1 MHKTKKKSKTAKL
14 PKPIKVKKEKSDED
28 RLPQPMTHYI
38 DDRLEMVK
46 QIFNTLKPK
55 TIVNL
60 APEFLKTQ
68 ALEEI
73 EEACLNELLCIS
85 TKRLKS
91 IITSTKCPTDTESSD
106 NDSDVER
113 QEEHISL
120 EEISSDSEIEGSGS
134 KKVKKK
140 KTSKAVEEAVAGKK
154 DTPNPDNPEDGQIS
168 VLELLELQAR
178 ARAIRSQLALEPV
191 TKIEVDSDGE
201 KRNKEDKGKVSEK
214 DGKVNKNERKRLS
227 SERQSRDSA
236 KVSRTNGTTDNQGSK
251 APADQEVEKRTT
263 KKIKLKRTHKTST
276 NTEKG
281 HETQEK
287 QDSEKKNGK
296 SKEGKEKSNKT
307 KEYLTTEIKKEKSS
321 RSPSPDVI
329 PIVAEP
335 ETLLITD
342 SSDGED
348 EPSNN
353 KIDAEKATNEK
364 STNESA
370 TEPQRERKN
379 TETEAQVNKDKENAS
394 PQKSDKPAEIVT
406 EPKPNRVIDN
416 VSLESSTENTQDS
429 SFKMS
434 DRDDTQDSNI
444 PEETKSNDLKS
455 SSKEKSK
462 TADEVL
468 TKKANDETNSA
479 NHSDDDQNDDV
490 ISLGGDLENEMNE
503 QLENEVNAMKLPLNK
518 KSKEDTSQDT
528 NNKSQDESQPEEAIS
543 LESSEDEHVNDNQ
556 SWHSR
561 YMKSSKVSKVL
572 AASRLG
578 KRVRDKIK
586 KSKHSK
592 KETSHENS
600 DIEKEKSKPAYSSK
614 HEDGSI
620 EQYKELLEIRQ
631 RKSSQNN

>member
-28 RLPQPMTHYI
+28 RLPQPMTHYL

-68 ALEEI
+68 SLEEI

-91 IITSTKCPTDTESSD
+91 IITATKCPTDTESSD

-113 QEEHISL
+113 HEEHISL

-140 KTSKAVEEAVAGKK
+140 KPSKARDESEATKK
-154 DTPNPDNPEDGQIS
+154 DTDKIDADNPDDGQIT

-201 KRNKEDKGKVSEK
+201 KRNDEKNNFSNKNDKIER
-214 DGKVNKNERKRLS
+214 NERKRIS
-227 SERQSRDSA
+227 SERESRDSA
-236 KVSRTNGTTDNQGSK
+236 KMSRISGSTESLNTK
-251 APADQEVEKRTT
+251 DKEQEKRTS
-263 KKIKLKRTHKTST
+263 KKIKLKRTHRIST
-276 NTEKG
+276 NKKKED
-281 HETQEK
+281 EENPLI
-287 QDSEKKNGK
+287 EKKNDNSK
-296 SKEGKEKSNKT
+296 DCQDKRDTTVKENSKEQDKHNKNKEFPMT
-307 KEYLTTEIKKEKSS
+307 DIKKEKTS

-342 SSDGED
+342 SSDEENGK
-348 EPSNN
+348 SNKKVVENDN
-353 KIDAEKATNEK
+353 KDQPLREVKEQETTIENDIKETTEKEK
-364 STNESA
+364 SSTEKNGAQTEMESNIK
-370 TEPQRERKN
+370 T
-379 TETEAQVNKDKENAS
+379 
-394 PQKSDKPAEIVT
+394 
-406 EPKPNRVIDN
+406 N
-416 VSLESSTENTQDS
+416 VSTESSTENTQDS
-429 SFKMS
+429 EFKMS
-434 DRDDTQDSNI
+434 DTVENKDTQGGT
-444 PEETKSNDLKS
+444 TKTKTKTKELNKE
-455 SSKEKSK
+455 KEKSK
-462 TADEVL
+462 SDE
-468 TKKANDETNSA
+468 ANSA

-490 ISLGGDLENEMNE
+490 ISLGGDLESEMNE
-503 QLENEVNAMKLPLNK
+503 QLENEVNSIQSPFNK
-518 KSKEDTSQDT
+518 KSTEESSQD
-528 NNKSQDESQPEEAIS
+528 NIKSQDESQTEDVIS
-543 LESSEDEHVNDNQ
+543 LESSDTEHTDDNQ

-592 KETSHENS
+592 KDKSHEN
-600 DIEKEKSKPAYSSK
+600 DDAEKEKTTPVFTSK

-620 EQYKELLEIRQ
+620 EQYKELLEMRQ
-631 RKSSQNN
+631 RKSSQ